1 MNYDIGI
8 YDSLVDF
15 FDKNLNYNFY
25 IRKYD
30 YKIGEYR
37 FKTHDEIK
45 EHIENT
51 RKCKYYKVIYCR
63 GKNNN
68 YLIEHYQDY
77 DYYSYFSNNCFV
89 ISYVYEKPE
98 LDKMKKSSRF
108 FFPETEDF
116 DLFDKVVEIE
126 SRVNKTLSEIIEE
139 VNTTVNTCGIETGQ
153 FKEFALTY
161 NNHPLFWLLM
171 MKFKG
176 QEPAYA
182 KYFLNNHLHEYSR
195 ECI

>member
-1 MNYDIGI
+1 
-8 YDSLVDF
+8 
-15 FDKNLNYNFY
+15 
-25 IRKYD
+25 
-30 YKIGEYR
+30 
-37 FKTHDEIK
+37 
-45 EHIENT
+45 
-51 RKCKYYKVIYCR
+51 
-63 GKNNN
+63 
-68 YLIEHYQDY
+68 
-77 DYYSYFSNNCFV
+77 
-89 ISYVYEKPE
+89 
-98 LDKMKKSSRF
+98 
-108 FFPETEDF
+108 
-116 DLFDKVVEIE
+116 VVEIE
-126 SRVNKTLSEIIEE
+126 SRVNETLSEIIED